1 MLSKSM
7 PNSHGFAFVAR
18 AMDDPG
24 AFDLKQQLPCDDQLL
39 NTMQSFITIFVCEL

>member
-7 PNSHGFAFVAR
+7 PNRHGFAFVAR

-24 AFDLKQQLPCDDQLL
+24 AFDLKQQLPCDDLL
-39 NTMQSFITIFVCEL
+39 LKPMQGFITILVCEL